1 MTFLRVEETPTGLAV
16 SGELDVNNA
25 GVLAGRVR
33 AMLLGAHPATL
44 QLDLHRL
51 DFIDVTGVRT
61 LYDLHFDAAAADCA
75 LTVSNAPLQ
84 TRRIVAVLGFQDVFA
99 LSPERRL
106 LAEPGS

>member
-1 MTFLRVEETPTGLAV
+1 MTFLRMEETPTGLAV
-16 SGELDVNNA
+16 AGELDAHNA
-25 GVLAGRVR
+25 DVLAARVR
-33 AMLLGAHPATL
+33 AMLLGERPATL
-44 QLDLHRL
+44 RLDLLRL
-51 DFIDVTGVRT
+51 DFIAVAGVRT

-75 LTVSNAPLQ
+75 LVVSNPPRQ